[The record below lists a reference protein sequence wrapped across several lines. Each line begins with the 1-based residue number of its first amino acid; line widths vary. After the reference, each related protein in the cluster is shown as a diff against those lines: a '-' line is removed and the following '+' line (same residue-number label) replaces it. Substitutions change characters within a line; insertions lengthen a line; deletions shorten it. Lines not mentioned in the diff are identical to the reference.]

1 MATRQEEYEMTRSHS
16 AGSSR
21 DYERQEEEEEE
32 EEAQLLDKEDSSS
45 SSDDEWTVI
54 VDEDQQELPPVRTR
68 KNAIKK
74 VLNKYIG

>member
-32 EEAQLLDKEDSSS
+32 EAQLLDKEDSSSS

-68 KNAIKK
+68 KTAIKK
-74 VLNKYIG
+74 ALNKCIG